1 LGGPWRSHGGPE
13 GCLGIRWASLGEA
26 GGILGDPRGG
36 AGGPWG
42 GGGSWGSFL
51 GGEAA
56 DPEVL

>member
-1 LGGPWRSHGGPE
+1 MPRDPLGVLGGGW
-13 GCLGIRWASLGEA
+13 
-26 GGILGDPRGG
+26 GDPWGSSGGG